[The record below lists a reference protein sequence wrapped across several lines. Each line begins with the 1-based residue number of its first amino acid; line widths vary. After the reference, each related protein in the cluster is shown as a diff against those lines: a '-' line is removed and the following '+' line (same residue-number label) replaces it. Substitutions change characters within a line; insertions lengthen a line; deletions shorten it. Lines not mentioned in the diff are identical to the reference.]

1 MDGKRLETAK
11 YHADAAL
18 SDSVDC
24 VKINGRYPRALR
36 IGAAGNVVVVD
47 QAGTAITYAVSTGEV
62 LEVTTRRVNNTSTT
76 ATGIVLWY

>member
-11 YHADAAL
+11 YHAAAAL
-18 SDSVDC
+18 SDTVDC

-36 IGAAGNVVVVD
+36 IGVAGNVVVVD
-47 QAGTAITYAVSTGEV
+47 QGGAAVTYTCVAGEV